1 MEAETPN
8 IYDLSLADLR
18 AVMEEW
24 GERPFHSEQ
33 VFRWLYA
40 KRVKSFDAM
49 SDLSLDLRRRLGEE
63 FILALPEEVETSRG
77 TDTQK
82 RLLRLSDGAHV
93 ECVRI
98 ESDKGMTACLS
109 SQAGCRLG
117 CAFCATAR
125 VRPVR
130 NLTPGEITGQLLHLL
145 AGDEPVGNIVFMGM
159 GEPFHNYENLMKA
172 IDILQTSRG
181 MKVGARRMTISTA
194 GSVPEIYRFANE
206 ESQVNLAVSLNAP
219 NDKIRR
225 KLMPIARYYPMERLF
240 SACEY
245 YVERTNRRLS
255 FEYVLIQGVND
266 ARSHAK
272 ELAALVRGNLYHVN
286 LIAYNPVDPDRFR
299 PPGKKRIK
307 EFSRWLNDEGA
318 AATVRR
324 SPGRDIKAACGQLAG
339 GKPPADSRDRGDAD
353 RS

>member
-1 MEAETPN
+1 MDAETPN
-8 IYDLSLADLR
+8 LYDLSLADLR
-18 AVMEEW
+18 TVMEGW
-24 GERPFHSEQ
+24 GERPFHAEQ
-33 VFRWLYA
+33 IFRWLYA
-40 KRVKSFDAM
+40 KRVTSFDAM
-49 SDLSLDLRRRLGEE
+49 SDLSLDLRRRLAES
-63 FILALPEEVETSRG
+63 FVLALPEEVDVSRG

-82 RLLRLSDGAHV
+82 QLLRLRDGTHV

-98 ESDKGMTACLS
+98 ESQKGMTACLS

-130 NLTPGEITGQLLHLL
+130 NLTPGEIMGQLLHLL
-145 AGDEPVGNIVFMGM
+145 GENEPVGNIVFMGM
-159 GEPFHNYENLMKA
+159 GEPFHNYENLMKC
-172 IDILQTSRG
+172 IEILQTPQG
-181 MKVGARRMTISTA
+181 MKIGARRMTISTA

-255 FEYVLIQGVND
+255 FEYVLIQGIND
-266 ARSHAK
+266 SRANAQ
-272 ELAALVRGNLYHVN
+272 ELAILMRGHLYHVN

-299 PPGKKRIK
+299 PPPKKRIR
-307 EFSRWLNDEGA
+307 EFARWLTDAGA
-318 AATVRR
+318 AATIRR

-339 GKPPADSRDRGDAD
+339 RRTAEDSGQPGDTD
-353 RS
+353 H